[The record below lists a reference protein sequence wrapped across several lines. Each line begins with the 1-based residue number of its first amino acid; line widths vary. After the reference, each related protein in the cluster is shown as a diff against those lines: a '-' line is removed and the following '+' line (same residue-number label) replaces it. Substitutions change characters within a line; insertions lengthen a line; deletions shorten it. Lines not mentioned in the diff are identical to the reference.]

1 MLPSKDDIPTNS
13 VNTIPSTQITLLLR
27 NLASLSFCTFEEI
40 LEIMLSE
47 TDIRAIGIN
56 IVFMKLPINVI
67 INSII
72 GCSMPAEAIFPV
84 VTINVINSGISA
96 FEKEI
101 RFCIEFF
108 IITIIS
114 EKFFIMIVTIK
125 IYVT

>member
-27 NLASLSFCTFEEI
+27 NLASLSICTFEEI

-67 INSII
+67 Q
-72 GCSMPAEAIFPV
+72 MPLTATAAKALPV
-84 VTINVINSGISA
+84 YLLKQ
-96 FEKEI
+96 FHL
-101 RFCIEFF
+101 RR
-108 IITIIS
+108 
-114 EKFFIMIVTIK
+114 
-125 IYVT
+125 